1 MITMMRRTN
10 YDNGQWYR
18 WLFHDIMVFKDTKSP
33 SAENLLYTFLTF
45 LLEQICLKICSSKKK
60 FLLEQILKLRFL
72 EIT

>member
-45 LLEQICLKICSSKKK
+45 LL
-60 FLLEQILKLRFL
+60 
-72 EIT
+72 